1 MLDPKTGHSNSAQ
14 RGTAVER
21 HDYARIWRRLRPAER
36 DRRITQALARLA
48 EGETLAQVAAAWT
61 MTASA
66 LCRALIAYAPLEWR
80 RALVARA
87 LIKYEQACDR
97 LTAEPGNTI
106 ARARVWA
113 TRWHFE
119 HALLRLAQADVEI
132 RGQEFIGPCP
142 QCVSHARVRAR
153 SVYARIGRPA
163 RCSECGWEGD
173 SRRYL
178 LEQVHAAPASAAS
191 L

>member
-1 MLDPKTGHSNSAQ
+1 MLDLKAPRGNSAQ
-14 RGTAVER
+14 RVTTAER
-21 HDYARIWRRLRPAER
+21 HDYARIWRRLKPAER

-48 EGETLAQVAAAWT
+48 EGETLAQVGAAWT

-97 LTAEPGNTI
+97 LTAEPVNPT

-113 TRWHFE
+113 TRWHLE
-119 HALLRLAQADVEI
+119 HALMVLGRAQVEV
-132 RGQEFIGPCP
+132 RGREFIGPCP
-142 QCVSHARVRAR
+142 QCSPARVRAR

-178 LEQVHAAPASAAS
+178 LEQVHAAPAPAA
-191 L
+191 LR